1 MQFDYTIIYD
11 DSKKI
16 VQEYPLVNKVDFSL
30 DCYMLKKRRYLI
42 FWNRLI
48 EKKSIK
54 EILIYLEEKN

>member
-42 FWNRLI
+42 F
-48 EKKSIK
+48 
-54 EILIYLEEKN
+54 